1 MGKPKISICIPA
13 YNNAEEVRRLLDS
26 IFKQTFQD
34 WEIILTDD
42 STNEEIS
49 VLVKETAQ
57 DRLHYI
63 HNEKPLGHIF
73 NWNKA
78 LSEAKGQ
85 YIKIMFSDDW
95 FAERDSLEK
104 WPLF

>member
-63 HNEKPLGHIF
+63 HNEKPLGHKMCI
-73 NWNKA
+73 
-78 LSEAKGQ
+78 
-85 YIKIMFSDDW
+85 
-95 FAERDSLEK
+95 RDRGTGNHRGYVDPAFDYGDHRSG
-104 WPLF
+104 

>member
-63 HNEKPLGHIF
+63 FLTGIKPFLR
-73 NWNKA
+73 
-78 LSEAKGQ
+78 Q
-85 YIKIMFSDDW
+85 
-95 FAERDSLEK
+95 RDSILRLCSVMTGLQKETVWKK